1 MTKEVLID
9 QIIEILRMAGFSVSD
24 RCNIR
29 PRSFDIA
36 ARRDDTLL
44 LCKVLFNIDGINEET
59 AKEMRVLAA
68 YLDGVPIVIGAKT
81 RDQLLE
87 DNVVYMRYNVVAISL
102 RTLYDY
108 FVEDIPTL
116 ISAAPGGLYVSIDG
130 GALREARLSHDMS
143 LGALA
148 SVVGVSRRT
157 ISKYEED
164 GMDASIDIVLS
175 LEEIFNVE
183 LAKPI
188 DILQPIPIDLLMS
201 SGPKNKKRESRL
213 PETAAG
219 ASLSSGVLSS
229 GAMPSGALSS
239 GALSSGALPS
249 GIRKNAGQ
257 TDLSGSAASLPAEKY
272 PAPAPLV
279 PSVTDFPGKA
289 DDDIMLG
296 YISTLGY
303 DVRETG
309 QAPFKAISKDSRSV
323 ILTGVS
329 QYNPTTV
336 RRAKL
341 MSSIS
346 EVAGTESIFLIDGPA
361 KVKSVDSTV
370 LIPRKELEKIGG
382 RDELI
387 DMIEERKVPV
397 KERKD

>member
-68 YLDGVPIVIGAKT
+68 YLNGVPIVIGAKT

-201 SGPKNKKRESRL
+201 SGPKNKKRESKL
-213 PETAAG
+213 PEPAAG

-229 GAMPSGALSS
+229 GALPPGALSS
-239 GALSSGALPS
+239 GTLPS
-249 GIRKNAGQ
+249 GIRKNTVQA
-257 TDLSGSAASLPAEKY
+257 DLSGPSVSLPAEKY
-272 PAPAPLV
+272 PVPAPLV
-279 PSVTDFPGKA
+279 PAVTDISGKA

-397 KERKD
+397 KERKE